1 MTYSLHDKRPID
13 EKDLDLTCLDL
24 IQDLLEKS
32 IASFALERSEDLY
45 DEEHRQIVRNLMFSQ
60 GTHTYNLVIA
70 PDGDFRMVDRR
81 IPIQLLAEIHNAL
94 IEIILE
100 Q

>member
-1 MTYSLHDKRPID
+1 MTYSLHDTRPID

-45 DEEHRQIVRNLMFSQ
+45 DEEHKQIVRNLMFSQ
-60 GTHTYNLVIA
+60 GTRTYNLVIA

-81 IPIQLLAEIHNAL
+81 FPIQLLAEIHNAL
-94 IEIILE
+94 LEIILE